1 MAVKRDYYEVLG
13 VSKGATD
20 AEIKKAYRKLAKQY
34 HPDLHP
40 NDKEAEAKF
49 KEISEAYEVL
59 GDENKRAKYDR
70 FGHAGFDASSG
81 AGYGGA
87 GGFDVDLGDIFESM
101 FGGSGFGGFGQGA
114 RNSNRQSKG
123 ENVYVGVTISFLE
136 ACSGV
141 EKTVKIKK
149 MDSCK
154 VCGGTGAASSDSVK
168 TCPSCGG
175 SGQVKT
181 TQRTPFGVMS
191 SIRTCS
197 KCNGKGKI
205 ISSPCTNCF
214 GTGVKMTE
222 KEIKVNLPA
231 GIDDG
236 QTLVVSGQGNA
247 GLNGGLAGDVHIA
260 VAGGKRQCL
269 TVATKRCCFE
279 CECSCSVDAKL
290 WSRSCSYDR
299 TCTKLSTLVATIR
312 FITIRCPS
320 LIVGS
325 EFIGGNRSRPQSIVS
340 TCSVTVIERLTEK
353 IVTWSSSVKRFIIE
367 RHGAI
372 TVALNIGDGYI
383 HIFFPIIVSIIQRCC
398 WNRFI
403 GQAVVCPRRIWII
416 L

>member
-13 VSKGATD
+13 ISKGATD
-20 AEIKKAYRKLAKQY
+20 AEIKKAYRKLAKEY

-101 FGGSGFGGFGQGA
+101 FGGGGFGGFGQGA

-141 EKTVKIKK
+141 EKTVKVKK

-260 VAGGKRQCL
+260 VTVRPDPIFKRNGFDILCSIPITYAQAVLGAEVVVPTIEGKAKYFIPEGTQPGTVFRLKGKGIKRLNSYGKGDMLITTTVEIPRNL
-269 TVATKRCCFE
+269 TSAQKKYISDF
-279 CECSCSVDAKL
+279 DA
-290 WSRSCSYDR
+290 
-299 TCTKLSTLVATIR
+299 
-312 FITIRCPS
+312 
-320 LIVGS
+320 
-325 EFIGGNRSRPQSIVS
+325 E
-340 TCSVTVIERLTEK
+340 LTEK
-353 IVTWSSSVKRFIIE
+353 NYKE
-367 RHGAI
+367 RKG
-372 TVALNIGDGYI
+372 
-383 HIFFPIIVSIIQRCC
+383 FFERLKGM
-398 WNRFI
+398 F
-403 GQAVVCPRRIWII
+403 G
-416 L
+416 

>member
-141 EKTVKIKK
+141 EKTVKVKK

-222 KEIKVNLPA
+222 KEIKVHLPA

-260 VAGGKRQCL
+260 VTVRPDPIFKRNGFDILCSIPITYAQAVLGAEVVVPTIEGKVKYSIPEGTKPGTVFILKGKGIKRLNSYGKGDMLITTTVEIPRNL
-269 TVATKRCCFE
+269 TSAQKKYISDF
-279 CECSCSVDAKL
+279 DA
-290 WSRSCSYDR
+290 
-299 TCTKLSTLVATIR
+299 
-312 FITIRCPS
+312 
-320 LIVGS
+320 
-325 EFIGGNRSRPQSIVS
+325 E
-340 TCSVTVIERLTEK
+340 LTEK
-353 IVTWSSSVKRFIIE
+353 NYKE
-367 RHGAI
+367 RKG
-372 TVALNIGDGYI
+372 
-383 HIFFPIIVSIIQRCC
+383 FFERLKGM
-398 WNRFI
+398 F
-403 GQAVVCPRRIWII
+403 G
-416 L
+416 

>member
-260 VAGGKRQCL
+260 VTVRPDPIFKRNGFDIL
-269 TVATKRCCFE
+269 
-279 CECSCSVDAKL
+279 CS
-290 WSRSCSYDR
+290 
-299 TCTKLSTLVATIR
+299 IP
-312 FITIRCPS
+312 ITY
-320 LIVGS
+320 
-325 EFIGGNRSRPQSIVS
+325 
-340 TCSVTVIERLTEK
+340 
-353 IVTWSSSVKRFIIE
+353 
-367 RHGAI
+367 A
-372 TVALNIGDGYI
+372 
-383 HIFFPIIVSIIQRCC
+383 
-398 WNRFI
+398 
-403 GQAVVCPRRIWII
+403 QAVLGAEVVVPTIEGKVKYSIPEGTQPGTVFRLKGKGIKRLNSYGEGDMLITTTVEIPRNLTSAQKNI
-416 L
+416 

>member
-260 VAGGKRQCL
+260 VTVRPDPIFKRNGFDILCSIPITYAQAVLGAEVVVPTIEGKVKYSIPEGTQPGTVFRLKGKGIKRLNSYGKGDMLITTTVEIPRNL
-269 TVATKRCCFE
+269 TSAQKKYISDF
-279 CECSCSVDAKL
+279 DA
-290 WSRSCSYDR
+290 
-299 TCTKLSTLVATIR
+299 
-312 FITIRCPS
+312 
-320 LIVGS
+320 
-325 EFIGGNRSRPQSIVS
+325 E
-340 TCSVTVIERLTEK
+340 LTEK
-353 IVTWSSSVKRFIIE
+353 NYKE
-367 RHGAI
+367 RKG
-372 TVALNIGDGYI
+372 
-383 HIFFPIIVSIIQRCC
+383 FFERLKGM
-398 WNRFI
+398 F
-403 GQAVVCPRRIWII
+403 G
-416 L
+416 